1 MDMEI
6 VASILQAARQQNGR
20 RPQREYLY
28 SRQVSLLLFFSSH
41 LLFFFFLLACTT
53 LYIHIYYYKFYKCS
67 MGDKKP

>member
-20 RPQREYLY
+20 RPHREYLY
-28 SRQVSLLLFFSSH
+28 SRQVSLLLFF
-41 LLFFFFLLACTT
+41 LFIYFFFFLLACTT